1 MERKTAFSKPGRG
14 DVPASVLVIR
24 RDDFVT
30 FWEEA
35 SCSTIVRGQ
44 QSPKRC
50 CDNGTRSVA

>member
-1 MERKTAFSKPGRG
+1 MERKTALSKPGRG

-50 CDNGTRSVA
+50 CDN